1 VPVSTGETPRLE
13 EIDLTEHAVAQYRER
28 VRPALEL
35 AGARAELAQL
45 VLTGQI
51 LPQPPDWTR
60 AGSPK
65 PFYLVLGGSLA
76 LPLAPQAGRW
86 VTTTC
91 LVNGTLTSRRR
102 QERQQSKAAR
112 AAGKRARRRAR
123 W

>member
-1 VPVSTGETPRLE
+1 MPVSTGATPRLD

-51 LPQPPDWTR
+51 LPEPPDWTR
-60 AGSPK
+60 AAIPK

-91 LVNGTLTSRRR
+91 LVNATLTARRR
-102 QERQQSKAAR
+102 QERQQYKAAR